1 MYDLVP
7 HNRAVGPASRCFLV
21 ISRASMCR
29 FDDVDK
35 FPHCVVCGTSQLLS
49 RSLLL
54 SFFISLPASIPPS
67 SSPICPPIPPTRP
80 GGMREAIEYLYIYI
94 YQDTPHYNT
103 TDKRTPFGIK
113 SYLLLEHNAYEWSGH
128 GLAWIGIANV
138 IMKTTSQRRDRALY
152 RIARCS

>member
-94 YQDTPHYNT
+94 YIYTKIHLTITQPTSAPPLASNRIFYLSTTHTNGPDTDSLGSVLPT
-103 TDKRTPFGIK
+103 
-113 SYLLLEHNAYEWSGH
+113 
-128 GLAWIGIANV
+128 
-138 IMKTTSQRRDRALY
+138 
-152 RIARCS
+152 